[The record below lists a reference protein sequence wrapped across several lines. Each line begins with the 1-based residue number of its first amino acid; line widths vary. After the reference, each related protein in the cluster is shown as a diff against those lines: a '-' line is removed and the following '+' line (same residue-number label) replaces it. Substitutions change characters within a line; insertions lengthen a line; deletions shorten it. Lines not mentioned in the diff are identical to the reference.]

1 MPKIKDEEL
10 KNKAEKK
17 QEEVKEDKYSKVQL
31 TSSKKYAANRDL
43 LQVLLEDGKSYTL
56 KEVDL
61 KIEKF
66 KKGRV

>member
-1 MPKIKDEEL
+1 MHKIKDEEL
-10 KNKAEKK
+10 NKEEKK

-31 TSSKKYAANRDL
+31 VSSKKYAANRDL

-56 KEVDL
+56 KEVDN

-66 KKGRV
+66 RKGRV